1 MQIASKPDWT
11 RHKDAGFFKKN
22 NNLTLAA
29 PPIGVIVFPG
39 SDIVENLADKARKMG
54 NPVWSFTKG
63 GA

>member
-1 MQIASKPDWT
+1 VQIASKPDCT
-11 RHKDAGFFKKN
+11 RHKDAGFFKK

-39 SDIVENLADKARKMG
+39 SDTVENLADKARKMG